1 MRLSSTTQDGT
12 TVSRGFM
19 QHNDSLQQ
27 QTATRALFNWMSVI
41 VLVYLILVAVAAVSD
56 GFKGFS
62 GGAEG
67 AAQIFA
73 FASNPFV
80 ALLLGILS
88 TALVQSSSTVTSVIV
103 GLVAGGLPMTM
114 AIPMVLGANLGTT
127 ITNTIVSLGHIRNR
141 EEFRRAFAAATMHDF
156 FNLMAVA
163 IFMPLEL
170 MFGVLSRSAEFLAN
184 LLVGGNNLS
193 MQGVDFMKP
202 LTAPALSLIQIIT
215 DLLPG
220 KGPFLATIGIGI
232 ALILICVTWLGKV
245 LKSVLVGSAK
255 DMLHKALGRGP
266 LTGIA
271 SGTLVTVMVQSSS
284 TTTSLLIPLAG
295 GGVFTTRQ
303 LYPFTLGANIGTTI
317 TALLAATALSG
328 EGAHLGLTVALVHVF
343 FNIFGVTL
351 IYGLPFLRDLPVR
364 AAEKL
369 AEVGSENKLLA
380 FGYVLGLFFMLP
392 GLMMIIAK

>member
-1 MRLSSTTQDGT
+1 MENIRTHSSHSV
-12 TVSRGFM
+12 VS
-19 QHNDSLQQ
+19 Q
-27 QTATRALFNWMSVI
+27 LFNWATI
-41 VLVYLILVAVAAVSD
+41 IGLIYLILVAVAAVSH

-67 AAQIFA
+67 AAELFA
-73 FASNPFV
+73 FANNPFM
-80 ALLLGILS
+80 ALLLGILT

-103 GLVAGGLPMTM
+103 GLVAGGLPMAM
-114 AIPMVLGANLGTT
+114 AIPMMLGANLGTT

-141 EEFRRAFAAATMHDF
+141 DEFRRAFAAATVHDF

-170 MFGVLSRSAEFLAN
+170 MFGVLSRSASALAD

-202 LTAPALSLIQIIT
+202 LTAPALSVLDTIT
-215 DLLPG
+215 SFLPG
-220 KGPFLATIGIGI
+220 KGPYLATIAIGI

-245 LKSVLVGSAK
+245 LKSVLVGPAK
-255 DMLHKALGRGP
+255 EMLHKALGRGP

-317 TALLAATALSG
+317 TALLAATAISG
-328 EGAHLGLTVALVHVF
+328 AGAQLALTVALVHVL
-343 FNIFGVTL
+343 FNVFGVLT

-364 AAEKL
+364 AAEQL
-369 AEVGSENKLLA
+369 ARVGSENKLVA
-380 FGYVLGLFFMLP
+380 FGYVLGLFFVLP
-392 GLMMIIAK
+392 GLMMVITK

>member
-328 EGAHLGLTVALVHVF
+328 EGAHLGLTVALVHVL

-369 AEVGSENKLLA
+369 AEVGSENKMLA

>member
-1 MRLSSTTQDGT
+1 MHSEHTQSQ
-12 TVSRGFM
+12 V
-19 QHNDSLQQ
+19 QHRSYGQL
-27 QTATRALFNWMSVI
+27 LNWASVI
-41 VLVYLILVAVAAVSD
+41 ALVYLILVAVAAVSH

-80 ALLLGILS
+80 ALLLGILA

-127 ITNTIVSLGHIRNR
+127 ITNTIVSMGHVRHR
-141 EEFRRAFAAATMHDF
+141 EEFRRAFAAATVHDF

-163 IFMPLEL
+163 IFLPLEL
-170 MFGVLSRSAEFLAN
+170 AFGLLSRSAEALAN
-184 LLVGGNNLS
+184 LLVGSSNLS
-193 MQGVDFMKP
+193 MKGMDFMKP
-202 LTAPALSLIQIIT
+202 LTEPAMDLIDAVT
-215 DLLPG
+215 AVLPG
-220 KGPFLATIGIGI
+220 KGPALATIAIGI
-232 ALILICVTWLGKV
+232 LLILGCVTWLGKV
-245 LKSVLVGSAK
+245 LNSVLVGRAK
-255 DMLHKALGRGP
+255 DLLHKALGRGP
-266 LTGIA
+266 IAGIT
-271 SGTLVTVMVQSSS
+271 SGALVTIMVQSSS
-284 TTTSLLIPLAG
+284 TTTSLMIPLAG

-317 TALLAATALSG
+317 TALLAATAITG
-328 EGAHLGLTVALVHVF
+328 EGAYLALTVALVHVL
-343 FNIFGVTL
+343 FNVFGVL
-351 IYGLPFLRDLPVR
+351 FIYGTPFLRDLPVR

-380 FGYVLGLFFMLP
+380 MGYVLGLFFALP
-392 GLMMIIAK
+392 GMMMMLAK